1 MKFATLAIPLLAALP
16 AFATP
21 LKWVCEWPEARAQ
34 SFTLYHGETATFEPS
49 FRVNGSVATNVAV
62 EACYIQTNG
71 MGEAWW
77 RLENAT
83 FHPSNDVGAASYRF
97 FVRARAGGD
106 VVYRANGILRM
117 QDSPGFEPAALPFP
131 RRVLD
136 FDVVEIAN
144 APWPDEIAAA
154 TNAIPG
160 TVSNVVTKSYVE
172 ALGISGGGGS
182 ADDFIAN
189 VSGDARIPAVDV
201 DNFWYLRPESAGSTV
216 RTYGLWKDWIADIAS
231 SSAAGNYPAVSNAAM
246 KAATPRA
253 VTNIV
258 EALAYKKAAGA
269 TAGNLPAFGTDGN
282 IVDSGKKPADF
293 ASADAVSTAAT
304 SATNFTR
311 SAAVASTNYTD
322 SVAAPIWQI
331 ILGDRVWFAVTN
343 YMRTVDGVAP
353 SLQLWEVRNGV
364 TNLVYC
370 STEEITN
377 LIGKATAPLATT
389 QALDA
394 VRAAMPSKA
403 WSRYQSATGADNP
416 APADVTIISTPV
428 VQLTGGGEW
437 TPHTLSA
444 GGTVWTLESNGFTS
458 IGGGT
463 NGYFS
468 IRNTVTGEEVFS
480 VEERSI
486 LPSVPVNAAFEAK
499 GGGEGFF
506 YTVYADARPTLYTST
521 NLTSRAKA
529 AWDAQ
534 GEDPNVIV
542 NSWTSNGD
550 GTWTADVTLVVPSVQ
565 YFAYVGVQESKDT
578 VISNKRAASFDG
590 GILIDGVKYR
600 LGTATVNGV
609 RVLTAEAIP

>member
-21 LKWVCEWPEARAQ
+21 LKWICDWPEARAQ

-136 FDVVEIAN
+136 FDAVEISN
-144 APWPDEIAAA
+144 APWPDDIAAA

-172 ALGISGGGGS
+172 SLGISGGGGS

-189 VSGDARIPAVDV
+189 VSGDAHIPAVDV
-201 DNFWYLRPESAGSTV
+201 DNFWYLRQESAGSTV
-216 RTYGLWKDWIADIAS
+216 RVYGLWKDWIEDVAS
-231 SSAAGNYPAVSNAAM
+231 SSAAGNYSAVSNAAM
-246 KAATPRA
+246 KAATPST

-258 EALAYKKAAGA
+258 EALAYKKVSGAA
-269 TAGNLPAFGTDGN
+269 AGNLPAFGTYGN

-293 ASADAVSTAAT
+293 ASAAAVATAAT

-311 SAAVASTNYTD
+311 FAASSATNYTD
-322 SVAAPIWQI
+322 SVAAPIWQYV
-331 ILGDRVWFAVTN
+331 LGDRVWFAVTN

-353 SLQLWEVRNGV
+353 SLQLWEVREGV
-364 TNLVYC
+364 TNLIYH

-377 LIGKATAPLATT
+377 IVGKATAPLATT
-389 QALDA
+389 QALES

-458 IGGGT
+458 ISGGT

-468 IRNTVTGEEVFS
+468 IRNTVTGEEVLT

-486 LPSVPVNAAFEAK
+486 IPSVPVSAAFEAK
-499 GGGEGFF
+499 DGGSGFI
-506 YTVYADARPTLYTST
+506 YTVYADARPTLFTST
-521 NLTSRAKA
+521 NLTGRAKA
-529 AWDAQ
+529 AWDAE
-534 GEDPNVIV
+534 GDDPNVVV
-542 NSWTSNGD
+542 NSWTNNGD
-550 GTWTADVTLVVPSVQ
+550 GTWTADVTLVVPSVK

-578 VISNKRAASFDG
+578 VISNKKAASFDG
-590 GILIDGVKYR
+590 GVVIGGAKYR
-600 LGTATVNGV
+600 LGTALINGV

>member
-136 FDVVEIAN
+136 FDAVEIAN

-172 ALGISGGGGS
+172 SLGISGGGGS
-182 ADDFIAN
+182 DDDFIAN
-189 VSGDARIPAVDV
+189 VSGDARLPAVDV
-201 DNFWYLRPESAGSTV
+201 DNFWYLRQESAGSTV

-246 KAATPRA
+246 KAATPRT

-269 TAGNLPAFGTDGN
+269 TAGNLPAFGTSGN

-364 TNLVYC
+364 TNLVYH

-437 TPHTLSA
+437 TPHTLSS

-458 IGGGT
+458 ISGST

-542 NSWTSNGD
+542 NSWTHNGD

-590 GILIDGVKYR
+590 GIVIGDAKYR
-600 LGTATVNGV
+600 LGTATINGV